1 VKLSVFNSSS
11 IACGSLKDILRTVF
25 SKESF
30 RKSLLIPTSNA
41 RKRLEKQARSKGLG
55 LLDLSAFD
63 PVSVGSEGNSIKSV
77 QIKPIIGSQRT
88 ISVKTDLF
96 SDIGLFSTVS
106 KKKK

>member
-63 PVSVGSEGNSIKSV
+63 PVSVDDGNSIKSV
-77 QIKPIIGSQRT
+77 QIRPIIGSQRKLK
-88 ISVKTDLF
+88 VKTDLF